1 MTIFAAIYSKD
12 TESIKELMSTTPA
25 NIRDHNQ
32 CTPFLR
38 AVFTGNLEAI
48 KLFASNNFFNVS
60 DTDEYGHDAIILAA
74 MSNTIKD
81 TSKRKEILNY
91 LIDELGFEITKDNF
105 DKLKASV
112 FDNKTEMVDFIQE
125 KLDKQLITYCQKY
138 QKKLENKSPKIRKL
152 LEAGANPNYKDHNE
166 MTAPM
171 WAIYQGR
178 TIIFDLFY
186 KEGLTD
192 SNSKDKYG
200 NNLLDLAFMSMKES
214 AIDYLIAET
223 NLVITEDFINK
234 HRSKFIQISGDNYRD
249 ELKKAGLIETI
260 IDNYR
265 HKTPEEQ
272 KQIAKDFRE
281 KDKQKKLE
289 QKQHKTDLEEIKIE
303 INDTHGKD
311 DEVITKSQLP
321 DNPEKTN
328 EESTTPTQFQLTDN
342 LEIKKEDEE
351 MGKKVFK
358 KLMEFY
364 HLQDKVSVAQQT
376 STEFDEL
383 KTNTPKTPTSD
394 ILQPQTSDLLAC
406 FALLVSATR
415 WFSSKNKTQH
425 TKKNTEKPRTTTKLK
440 TNKSTTRIK
449 EEETNVR
456 PI

>member
-38 AVFTGNLEAI
+38 AVFIGNLEAI

-200 NNLLDLAFMSMKES
+200 NNLLDLAFMSMKKS

-223 NLVITEDFINK
+223 NLVITENFINK

-281 KDKQKKLE
+281 EYKQKKLE
-289 QKQHKTDLEEIKIE
+289 QKQNKTDLEEVIIE
-303 INDTHGKD
+303 IDNTDNKN
-311 DEVITKSQLP
+311 DEVITKSQFSDNLEKTTEKSTTSISAQLP
-321 DNPEKTN
+321 LTDSIEIKDEDKRLSEILFEGLVQYYEHKSEISTIKQTISEKVDDLVKSEKTN
-328 EESTTPTQFQLTDN
+328 TTRTYTGDL
-342 LEIKKEDEE
+342 
-351 MGKKVFK
+351 
-358 KLMEFY
+358 
-364 HLQDKVSVAQQT
+364 LQPQA
-376 STEFDEL
+376 
-383 KTNTPKTPTSD
+383 SD
-394 ILQPQTSDLLAC
+394 ILAC
-406 FALLVSATR
+406 IALVAAATR
-415 WFSSKNKTQH
+415 WFTSKNKIP
-425 TKKNTEKPRTTTKLK
+425 KTTTQLK
-440 TNKSTTRIK
+440 TKKSTTRIK
-449 EEETNVR
+449 EEEKTNVR